1 MEENSFG
8 NSKEHLQILNSQ
20 LISRYGVDLDGNK
33 IGNIEEQ
40 VELPESS
47 KKFKEF
53 MQSIIDD

>member
-33 IGNIEEQ
+33 IENVEER